1 MFCKNCGKEID
12 DKAVVCVHCGVATEG
27 AATAAAPVEDKKVNA
42 LGIAGVIVSFFSL
55 GLGIYFCI
63 ASIVGL
69 VLSIVG
75 MVQSKKCTLNG
86 FAIAG
91 LVLGIISLIIW
102 GLVWLIVGA
111 AIIGMGGTPA

>member
-1 MFCKNCGKEID
+1 MRTLRRSDGSGGNHGGGTRGGQKGQRLGNCGLYSQLFL
-12 DKAVVCVHCGVATEG
+12 ARSG
-27 AATAAAPVEDKKVNA
+27 N
-42 LGIAGVIVSFFSL
+42 L
-55 GLGIYFCI
+55 FCI

-75 MVQSKKCTLNG
+75 MVQAKKCTLNG

>member
-1 MFCKNCGKEID
+1 
-12 DKAVVCVHCGVATEG
+12 
-27 AATAAAPVEDKKVNA
+27 
-42 LGIAGVIVSFFSL
+42 
-55 GLGIYFCI
+55 
-63 ASIVGL
+63 
-69 VLSIVG
+69 